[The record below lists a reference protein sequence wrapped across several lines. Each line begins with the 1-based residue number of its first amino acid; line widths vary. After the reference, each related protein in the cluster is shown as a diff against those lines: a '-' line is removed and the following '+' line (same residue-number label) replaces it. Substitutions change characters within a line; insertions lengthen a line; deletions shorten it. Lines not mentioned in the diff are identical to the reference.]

1 MVTKNMDSVEAGLV
15 LEQIQYI
22 LERYKTV
29 TLADIKDLMGESTNY
44 KDNLIEWSIEDLP
57 HIRIRRVGETEDDP
71 VYLPSDKIFGDKYY
85 IELPE
90 IIR

>member
-1 MVTKNMDSVEAGLV
+1 MTTKNMDSVEAGLV

-22 LERYKTV
+22 LERYKSIS
-29 TLADIKDLMGESTNY
+29 LADIKDLMGECTNY
-44 KDNLIEWSIEDLP
+44 TDNLIEWSIEDLP

-71 VYLPSDKIFGDKYY
+71 VYLPSDKVFGDKYY

>member
-1 MVTKNMDSVEAGLV
+1 MTTKNMGSVQARLV

-22 LERYKTV
+22 LERYKTIS
-29 TLADIKDLMGESTNY
+29 LADIKDLMGECTNY
-44 KDNLIEWSIEDLP
+44 RDNLFKWSIEDLP

-71 VYLPSDKIFGDKYY
+71 VYLPCDKIFGDKYY

-90 IIR
+90 IIH